1 MTEGRVSVT
10 RTQRQDHSME
20 SEAAAGLGAGCELAL
35 QREETSRA
43 LAGDAAEGREGVGE
57 IPQVLLPSMSPVSLQ
72 YLPWPILDP
81 PTTGER
87 WKRSL
92 QGQHPPIQRRPGQGR
107 GLTSEGSQA
116 KLGTMRE
123 KKV

>member
-1 MTEGRVSVT
+1 MLLEPRGRITLWKAKPLLASGRGVSWHY
-10 RTQRQDHSME
+10 RGR
-20 SEAAAGLGAGCELAL
+20 
-35 QREETSRA
+35 RRA

-72 YLPWPILDP
+72 YLPWPISDP

-92 QGQHPPIQRRPGQGR
+92 QGQHPPIQSRPRQGR